1 MKKVLLILLALILV
15 MSAFAGCGGDNGGD
29 QGGGGNGASDDV
41 TTVGFLYIGTITDGG
56 YNQAQHMGAMAVEKA
71 FGGAVKVIYA
81 ENVAEDLQ
89 AVKTNA
95 INMIDSG
102 AKIIIGTSFGHM
114 DGIAE
119 LAEEYPELYFLHFSG
134 YKMNDTNFGNYFGA
148 MEEARYLS
156 GIVAGMKTEN
166 NKLGYIA
173 AYPYTEVQIGIN
185 SFFLGARSVNPDV
198 TMNVVYINSWGD
210 AALEQTAAESLLAQG
225 CDVITQHAD
234 TSAAQVAAEK
244 VGAFAVGYNMDNSK
258 VAPGSFLTS
267 PIWHHEAYLV
277 PTIQKMIDGTYVPES
292 YYGTMADGYI
302 GLAPLTDLVPAEAK
316 AEVARVQA
324 EIEAGDFVI
333 FKGPLKDNEGN
344 IVVPDGYDMTDRG
357 EIWQMEYTLEG
368 ITAIK

>member
-1 MKKVLLILLALILV
+1 MKKVLLVLLALVLV
-15 MSAFAGCGGDNGGD
+15 MSAFAGCGDSDNGGSD
-29 QGGGGNGASDDV
+29 NGGGDGDV

-56 YNQAQHMGAMAVEKA
+56 YNQAQHMGAMAVEEA
-71 FGGAVKVIYA
+71 FGGDVKVLYA

-95 INMIDSG
+95 INMIDNG
-102 AKIIIGTSFGHM
+102 ATIIIGTSFGHM

-119 LAEEYPELYFLHFSG
+119 LADEYPDLNFLHFSG
-134 YKMNDTNFGNYFGA
+134 FKMNDTNFGNYFGA
-148 MEEARYLS
+148 MEEARFLS
-156 GIVAGMKTEN
+156 GITAGMKTEN

-185 SFFLGARSVNPDV
+185 SFFLGAKSVNPDV

-210 AALEQTAAESLLAQG
+210 AALEQAAAESLLAQG

-277 PTIQKMIDGTYVPES
+277 PTIQKMIDGTFVPES

-302 GLAPLTDLVPAEAK
+302 GLAPLTDLVSDEAK

-324 EIEAGDFVI
+324 EIEAGTFVI

-344 IVVPDGYDMTDRG
+344 VVVADGYDMTDRA
-357 EIWQMEYTLEG
+357 EIWKMEYNLEG